1 MVQKDKTLMKMIKY
15 IIKIVTVFTILMM
28 ASCSEDTIDLEGLG
42 AIRGSVVAVGTNEPL
57 ENVKVS
63 TNPSSST
70 VFTDANG
77 VYVIE
82 NIPSGDYSLSAQK
95 EGLLAQFEA
104 VSIIADRELEI
115 VFEMDIETAGNR
127 PPDAAI
133 LDSPTD
139 NSIDQPLEVDL
150 VWTGA
155 DPDDDTLTYTV
166 TLRSDENSDVE
177 IFENITDTTYALTNL
192 SYKVKYFWQVIS
204 SDGINDPVNSSTF
217 AFETMS
223 PPNNRIIYT
232 RFVNGNSVIYSS
244 NEQGETEIQLTSE
257 TKNSFRPRRNMETG
271 KIAFLQSVGSQTH
284 LFTMNEDGSQ
294 ITQVTSQ
301 VSVSGFNLGEIDFS
315 WSDNGS
321 KLLFPN
327 QDKLYS
333 INVGGSGLT
342 LIFQTANGN
351 LISEVDKNDNNNIIV
366 LKTNNLD
373 GYDVEIFTIN
383 TSGMVLE
390 TVVSGVTGAAGSV
403 NLSVDGTKLLYCQDV
418 SGFESS
424 DYRQLDSHLFI
435 YDFND
440 SSILDISIE
449 KPAGTNDLDARFS
462 PNEATLIFVNTSND
476 GISQKNIQT
485 MSIIEIANRADLI
498 TDASMADWE

>member
-1 MVQKDKTLMKMIKY
+1 MKKY
-15 IIKIVTVFTILMM
+15 IIKTIAIFTLLMIS
-28 ASCSEDTIDLEGLG
+28 SCSEDTIDLEGLG
-42 AIRGSVVAVGTNEPL
+42 AVKGRVVAVGTNEPL
-57 ENVKVS
+57 ENVKIS

-77 VYVIE
+77 EYLIE
-82 NIPSGDYSLSAQK
+82 NIPSGDYSLSAQR

-104 VSIIADRELEI
+104 ISVIADRELEI

-127 PPDAAI
+127 PPDAAV
-133 LDSPTD
+133 LDSPAD
-139 NSIDQPLEVDL
+139 NSVDQPLEVTL
-150 VWTGA
+150 VWTGS

-166 TLRSDENSDVE
+166 TLRNDENSDVE
-177 IFENITDTTYALTNL
+177 IFENITDTTYTLTNL
-192 SYKVKYFWQVIS
+192 SYKVKYFWQVSS
-204 SDGINDPVNSSTF
+204 SDGINDSVNSSIF

-223 PPNNRIIYT
+223 PPNNRIVYT
-232 RFVNGNSVIYSS
+232 RSVNGNGVIYSA
-244 NEQGETEIQLTSE
+244 NEQGDTEIQLTSD
-257 TKNSFRPRRNMETG
+257 TKNSFRPRRNVGTG

-294 ITQVTSQ
+294 MNQVTTQ
-301 VSVSGFNLGEIDFS
+301 VSVAGFNLGEIDFS

-333 INVGGSGLT
+333 INVDGSGLS
-342 LIFQTANGN
+342 LVYQTANGN

-373 GYDVEIFTIN
+373 GYEVEIFTIN
-383 TSGMVLE
+383 TSGTVLE
-390 TVVSGVTGAAGSV
+390 TVLSGVSGAAGSV

-424 DYRQLDSHLFI
+424 DYRQLDSHLFV
-435 YDFND
+435 YNFSD
-440 SSILDISIE
+440 SSSLDISLE
-449 KPAGTNDLDARFS
+449 KPAGTNDIDARFS
-462 PNEATLIFVNTSND
+462 PNEAAVVFVNTSND

-485 MSIIEIANRADLI
+485 MPIIEIADRADLI
-498 TDASMADWE
+498 EDAFMADWE

>member
-1 MVQKDKTLMKMIKY
+1 MIKY
-15 IIKIVTVFTILMM
+15 IIKIITVFTIFTM

-42 AIRGSVVAVGTNEPL
+42 AVRGNVVAIGTNEPL
-57 ENVKVS
+57 ENVKIS
-63 TNPSSST
+63 TNPSTST

-77 VYVIE
+77 EYLIE

-95 EGLLAQFEA
+95 EGLLAQFEGIT
-104 VSIIADRELEI
+104 VIVDRELEI

-133 LDSPTD
+133 LDTPAD

-150 VWTGA
+150 VWTGT
-155 DPDDDTLTYTV
+155 DPDDDDTLTYTII
-166 TLRSDENSDVE
+166 LRNDENSEVA
-177 IFENITDTTYALTNL
+177 IFENITDTTYTLTNL
-192 SYKVKYFWQVIS
+192 SYKVKYFWQVTS
-204 SDGINDPVNSSTF
+204 SDGINDPVNSSIF

-223 PPNNRIIYT
+223 PPNNRIVYT
-232 RFVNGNSVIYSS
+232 RSVNGNSVVFSA
-244 NEQGETEIQLTSE
+244 NEQGGTEIQLTSE
-257 TKNSFRPRRNMETG
+257 TKNSFRPRRHVGTG

-284 LFTMNEDGSQ
+284 LFIMNEDGSQ
-294 ITQVTSQ
+294 MRQVTSQ
-301 VSVSGFNLGEIDFS
+301 VSVAGFNLGEIDFS

-333 INVGGSGLT
+333 INADGSGLA
-342 LIFQTANGN
+342 LIYQTANGN

-373 GYDVEIFTIN
+373 GYEVEIFTIN
-383 TSGMVLE
+383 TSGTLLEMVL
-390 TVVSGVTGAAGSV
+390 SGATGAAGSV
-403 NLSVDGTKLLYCQDV
+403 NLSIDGTKLLYCQDV

-435 YDFND
+435 YDFDD

-449 KPAGTNDLDARFS
+449 KPPGTNDLDARFS
-462 PNEATLIFVNTSND
+462 PNEASVIFVNTSND
-476 GISQKNIQT
+476 GISQKNVQV
-485 MSIIEIANRADLI
+485 MSVVEIANRADLI

>member
-1 MVQKDKTLMKMIKY
+1 MRKYLIKVLTLLV
-15 IIKIVTVFTILMM
+15 IVTI

-42 AIRGSVVAVGTNEPL
+42 AVKGRVVAVGTNEPL
-57 ENVKVS
+57 ENVKIS
-63 TNPSSST
+63 TNPSTST
-70 VFTDANG
+70 VFTDVNG
-77 VYVIE
+77 EYLIE
-82 NIPSGDYSLSAQK
+82 NIPSGDYSLAAQR
-95 EGLLAQFEA
+95 EGLLAQFEGI
-104 VSIIADRELEI
+104 SIIADRELEI

-127 PPDAAI
+127 PPDAAV
-133 LDSPTD
+133 LDSPID
-139 NSIDQPLEVDL
+139 NSVDQPLEVRL
-150 VWTGA
+150 VWTGS

-166 TLRSDENSDVE
+166 TLRNDENTDVE
-177 IFENITDTTYALTNL
+177 LFGNITDTTYTLTNL
-192 SYKVKYFWQVIS
+192 SYKVKYFWQVS
-204 SDGINDPVNSSTF
+204 SNDDINDPVNSTIF

-223 PPNNRIIYT
+223 PPNNRIVYT
-232 RFVNGNSVIYSS
+232 RSINGNSVIYSA
-244 NEQGETEIQLTSE
+244 NEQGGTEIQLTSE
-257 TKNSFRPRRNMETG
+257 TKNSFRPRRNAGIG

-294 ITQVTSQ
+294 MIQVTSQ
-301 VSVSGFNLGEIDFS
+301 VSVAGFNLGEIDFS

-333 INVGGSGLT
+333 IQADGSGLS
-342 LIFQTANGN
+342 LVYQTTNGN
-351 LISEVDKNDNNNIIV
+351 LISEVDTNDTNNVIV

-373 GYDVEIFTIN
+373 GYEVEIFTIN
-383 TSGMVLE
+383 ELGLVLE
-390 TVVSGVTGAAGSV
+390 TVLSGISGAAGSI

-435 YDFND
+435 HSFSD
-440 SSILDISIE
+440 SSSLDISIE

-462 PNEATLIFVNTSND
+462 PNEAAVIFVNTSND

-485 MSIIEIANRADLI
+485 MSIVEIANRANLI
-498 TDASMADWE
+498 ENASMVDWE